1 MELAGCDRFPRQDL
15 GWNAYTLTRPLLELT
30 LRRRVQELP
39 NVTLRERCRVA
50 GIVASDDGAVA
61 GVRCQGL
68 GGAHEILPADLVVD
82 ASARGMLTEA
92 LLAATG
98 WPEVER
104 TVIGIDLK
112 YVSATCA
119 IPEGRRDWKLVLAFP
134 DWQSDTK
141 TGVMV
146 PVDGNRWKIAVGERH
161 AAPPPNDEAGFRQLV
176 RQLRTP
182 TIHEAIGSAEWLG
195 DLQRFAFPE
204 SSWRHYERLDGF
216 PRGLLPI
223 GDAICRFNPIYGQ
236 GMTVAAQ
243 EACILRDL
251 LRARNGQSDPLA
263 GLGQAF
269 LAAVQPV
276 IGAAWSMSAVPDLV
290 HPLTRGQRP
299 DDLEESLQSHMALL
313 RIATRDPEVYGL
325 LVAVNHLMEPPSA
338 LQAPHLM
345 RRVEMALAA

>member
-1 MELAGCDRFPRQDL
+1 M
-15 GWNAYTLTRPLLELT
+15 
-30 LRRRVQELP
+30 
-39 NVTLRERCRVA
+39 LRERCRVSE
-50 GIVASDDGAVA
+50 IVASDDGAVT
-61 GVRCQGL
+61 GVRCQSIGRL
-68 GGAHEILPADLVVD
+68 HEIVPADLVVD

-112 YVSATCA
+112 YVSATFA
-119 IPEGRRDWKLVLAFP
+119 IPESRRDWKLVLTFP

-146 PVDGNRWKIAVGERH
+146 PVEGDRWKIAVGERH
-161 AAPPPNDEAGFRQLV
+161 EAAPPTDEAGFRELV

-182 TIHEAIGSAEWLG
+182 TIHEAIGPARCLG
-195 DLQRFAFPE
+195 EIQRFAFPE
-204 SSWRHYERLDGF
+204 STWRRYERLDGF

-251 LRARNGQSDPLA
+251 LRTRNGRADPVA

-269 LAAVQPV
+269 IAAVQPV
-276 IGAAWSMSAVPDLV
+276 IDAAWSMSAVPDLV

-299 DDLEESLQSHMALL
+299 DDLEESLQSKMALL
-313 RIATRDPEVYGL
+313 RIATRDPEVHRL

-345 RRVEMALAA
+345 RRVEMAMAA

>member
-1 MELAGCDRFPRQDL
+1 
-15 GWNAYTLTRPLLELT
+15 
-30 LRRRVQELP
+30 V
-39 NVTLRERCRVA
+39 
-50 GIVASDDGAVA
+50 
-61 GVRCQGL
+61 
-68 GGAHEILPADLVVD
+68 
-82 ASARGMLTEA
+82 LTES
-92 LLAATG
+92 LLAAAG
-98 WPEVER
+98 WPAVAR

-112 YVSATCA
+112 YVSATFA
-119 IPEGRRDWKLVLAFP
+119 IPEGCTEPKLVLTFP
-134 DWQSDTK
+134 DWQSDTR

-146 PVDGNRWKIAVGERH
+146 PVEGNRWKVAIGQRH
-161 AAPPPNDEAGFRQLV
+161 EAAPPSDEAGFRELV

-182 TIHEAIGSAEWLG
+182 TIHQAIGPARRLG
-195 DLQRFAFPE
+195 DIQRFAFPE

-243 EACILRDL
+243 EALILRDL
-251 LRARNGQSDPLA
+251 LRARNRQRDLLA

-269 LAAVQPV
+269 IAAVQPV

-313 RIATRDPEVYGL
+313 RIATRDPDVYGL